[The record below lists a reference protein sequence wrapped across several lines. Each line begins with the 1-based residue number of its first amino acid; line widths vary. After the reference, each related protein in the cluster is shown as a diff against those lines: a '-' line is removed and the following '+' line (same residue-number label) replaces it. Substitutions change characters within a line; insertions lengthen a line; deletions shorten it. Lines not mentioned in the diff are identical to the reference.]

1 MEYQGPEER
10 MVQRGQRVA
19 SDPLVRSDQLVWLER
34 RYDPFSDHKI
44 T

>member
-19 SDPLVRSDQLVWLER
+19 LDPLVS
-34 RYDPFSDHKI
+34 SDHLD
-44 T
+44 